1 MPSGWFPLYYFP
13 DHCSDLLHALIYC
26 WFPLVYF
33 SFQLLYSS
41 LLIFKKYFIPLAD
54 TLSSSIPLS
63 CSLNILGRR
72 LKHLPAMWETR
83 VRPLGW
89 EDPLEK
95 EMATHSSILAWKIPW
110 TEEPGG
116 LYSMGWQRVGH
127 DWVTSLHYFEHFMLK
142 IAYLH
147 FVQSLFWVLSWFFI
161 CKVFLCLLILPKSLF
176 CFSVLGKL
184 AIFLSIGKKRP

>member
-41 LLIFKKYFIPLAD
+41 LLIFLKYFIPLAD

-63 CSLNILGRR
+63 CSLNILGQR

-83 VRPLGW
+83 F
-89 EDPLEK
+89 DPWVE
-95 EMATHSSILAWKIPW
+95 KIPW
-110 TEEPGG
+110 RRKWQPTPVFLPGKSHGQRSLVGYTPWGSKELDMTE
-116 LYSMGWQRVGH
+116 W
-127 DWVTSLHYFEHFMLK
+127 
-142 IAYLH
+142 LH
-147 FVQSLFWVLSWFFI
+147 FITLNTLCWKLLIFILFSLFSEF
-161 CKVFLCLLILPKSLF
+161 CLG
-176 CFSVLGKL
+176 FSSVKYS
-184 AIFLSIGKKRP
+184 FVS